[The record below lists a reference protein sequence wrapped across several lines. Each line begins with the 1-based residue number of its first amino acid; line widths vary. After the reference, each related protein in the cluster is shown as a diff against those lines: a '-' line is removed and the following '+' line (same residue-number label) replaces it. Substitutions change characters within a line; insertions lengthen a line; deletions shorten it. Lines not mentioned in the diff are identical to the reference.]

1 MHELEKRADQHRVEA
16 LKKIDAVEQQQGD
29 GASFTDESHNR
40 AVDECSNDVGY
51 NSVEADNRTRRR
63 HQNAS

>member
-16 LKKIDAVEQQQGD
+16 LKKIDAVEQEQVD
-29 GASFTDESHNR
+29 AASFADENSG
-40 AVDECSNDVGY
+40 AVDEASKDVGY
-51 NSVEADNRTRRR
+51 HSVEPDKRTRRR